1 MIVDERVTAYIN
13 SLEGEL
19 MPELFALEKEALEN
33 HVPIIK
39 KETQGI
45 LKFFLQLQQ
54 PKRILEVGTA
64 IGFSALFMSEY
75 SSSGCS
81 ITTIEKVPM
90 RLAAA
95 EKNLASG
102 SFPHKDKIALR
113 KGEALEVLKALVRD
127 KEIYDFIF
135 LDAAKAQYM
144 SFLPELMKLLKE
156 GGLLITD
163 NVLQDGTVINS
174 RYSITRRDR
183 TIHSRMREYLY
194 AITHSE
200 ELQTVIL
207 PVGDGIAIS
216 CRIQREL

>member
-1 MIVDERVTAYIN
+1 MIVDERITAYIN
-13 SLEGEL
+13 SLETEL
-19 MPELFALEKEALEN
+19 TQELLALEKEALEN

-39 KETQGI
+39 KETQGV

-75 SSSGCS
+75 TVSDCS

-90 RLAAA
+90 RLVEA
-95 EKNLASG
+95 EKNLASD
-102 SFPHKDKIALR
+102 SVPHKNKITLR
-113 KGEALEVLKALVRD
+113 KGEALDILKALVVE
-127 KEIYDFIF
+127 KESFDFIF

-144 SFLPELMKLLKE
+144 SFLPELMKLL
-156 GGLLITD
+156 GGKGILVTD
-163 NVLQDGTVINS
+163 NVLQDGTVTNS

-194 AITHSE
+194 TITHME

-216 CRIQREL
+216 HRTS